1 MNTNEGETQ
10 LSRKDSCSMRWLTF
24 GYGSYSQ
31 RNSYFEVVNGSSQPA
46 TSVDRVIKV
55 AHIDSPH
62 RHTDHTDD
70 LEDSTQVLGNSK
82 YATKS

>member
-10 LSRKDSCSMRWLTF
+10 LSCKDSCSMRWLTF

-46 TSVDRVIKV
+46 TSVDWVIKV

-62 RHTDHTDD
+62 CHTDHTDD
-70 LEDSTQVLGNSK
+70 LEDSTQVLGNSE
-82 YATKS
+82 YTTKG